1 MASMLRSAT
10 ERDVVVIEFPRPD
23 QFPLGAVREILSL
36 TEAEIVRIAEVGAVT
51 RSSSGMLSLLT
62 EPFGD
67 RSNPLSAF
75 GEHPRLTLRW
85 DEIVELTATLE
96 PGRSAALF
104 VFELEWATD
113 LYEELFTAGCRTTR
127 SPPALGWFVRLSL
140 MSPPEIGL
148 DLALVSPLLALVA
161 FGAAAAPHAADDQ
174 DQCGVNLLE
183 PK

>member
-23 QFPLGAVREILSL
+23 EFPLGAVREILSL

-51 RSSSGMLSLLT
+51 RSSSGILSPLT

-75 GEHPRLTLRW
+75 GEHPRLTLPW
-85 DEIVELTATLE
+85 GEIVGLTAALE
-96 PGRSAALF
+96 PGRSAAFF

-113 LYEELFTAGCRTTR
+113 LHEELFAAGCRTLTR
-127 SPPALGWFVRLSL
+127 HPLSAG
-140 MSPPEIGL
+140 S
-148 DLALVSPLLALVA
+148 ST
-161 FGAAAAPHAADDQ
+161 
-174 DQCGVNLLE
+174 CR
-183 PK
+183 